1 MAGDYAKA
9 FRAALVITVLSFAQV
24 PFAAAQN
31 RINDKD
37 LEGLMRNLRDDA
49 KSFQPTFNSAISKS
63 TIRKTSREKDA
74 KNLVASF
81 IKQTD
86 AALNNFKKTRKA
98 DANAQ
103 NVMSTG
109 QQIDRLVYS
118 LNLGGQT
125 ASKWDKIRTELQHVA
140 GAFGLPAL
148 SATAATPDAASII
161 PCVEAVGAERSKQL
175 VDECLAVST
184 STDPPCNAQ
193 NSCILILDEIKR
205 GCSMQRQ
212 GAPAF
217 CSEYTR
223 TATSSIENQ
232 QTVSCYS
239 DDGRRRYCDADTR
252 RGVQLIRQR
261 SGAPCQQGYSW
272 DYDSS
277 GIWVDHGCRADFRVD

>member
-1 MAGDYAKA
+1 MCGIYSKA
-9 FRAALVITVLSFAQV
+9 FRAALALTVLSLVQGR
-24 PFAAAQN
+24 FAAAQN

-37 LEGLMRNLRDDA
+37 LEGLMKNLRDDA

-98 DANAQ
+98 DANVQ

-109 QQIDRLVYS
+109 QQIDKLAYG

-125 ASKWDKIRTELQHVA
+125 ASKWDKIRTELQQVA

-148 SATAATPDAASII
+148 SAAAATPDAVSIV
-161 PCVEAVGAERSKQL
+161 PCIQAVGAARSKQL
-175 VDECLAVST
+175 VDECLAVSPAT
-184 STDPPCNAQ
+184 HAPCNAQ
-193 NSCILILDEIKR
+193 NSCVLILDEIKR
-205 GCSMQRQ
+205 GCSMLRQ

-217 CSEYTR
+217 CSEYTKA
-223 TATSSIENQ
+223 ATNSVENQ

-272 DYDSS
+272 DYDTS

>member
-1 MAGDYAKA
+1 MGGNCEKT
-9 FRAALVITVLSFAQV
+9 FRAALAFAILSLALA
-24 PFAAAQN
+24 PFTAAQN

-37 LEGLMRNLRDDA
+37 LESLMRNLRDDA

-81 IKQTD
+81 TKQTD
-86 AALNNFKKTRKA
+86 AALSTFKKTRKA
-98 DANAQ
+98 DANVE
-103 NVMSTG
+103 NVRTTG
-109 QQIDRLVYS
+109 QQIDKLVYG

-125 ASKWDKIRTELQHVA
+125 ASKWDKIRTELHRIA
-140 GAFGLPAL
+140 GAFGLAAL
-148 SATAATPDAASII
+148 SATAAPPDAASII

-175 VDECLAVST
+175 ADECLAVST
-184 STDPPCNAQ
+184 SAHPPCNVQ

-205 GCSMQRQ
+205 GCSVERQ

-217 CSEYTR
+217 CAEYSR
-223 TATSSIENQ
+223 TGTSSIGNE

-261 SGAPCQQGYSW
+261 SGSPCQQGYSW
-272 DYDSS
+272 DYDTS
-277 GIWVDHGCRADFRVD
+277 GIWVDHGCKADFRVD